1 MRRPS
6 GHPGPTTATDLAA
19 LVYELLDAHADTAAL
34 AGELVG
40 DPRWDA
46 HLDYL
51 RALQRLA
58 REELAN
64 SHLQESP

>member
-6 GHPGPTTATDLAA
+6 GDHGPTTATDLTA
-19 LVYELLDAHADTAAL
+19 LVYELLDAHADTAEL

-51 RALQRLA
+51 RALHRLA

-64 SHLQESP
+64 GSREERA